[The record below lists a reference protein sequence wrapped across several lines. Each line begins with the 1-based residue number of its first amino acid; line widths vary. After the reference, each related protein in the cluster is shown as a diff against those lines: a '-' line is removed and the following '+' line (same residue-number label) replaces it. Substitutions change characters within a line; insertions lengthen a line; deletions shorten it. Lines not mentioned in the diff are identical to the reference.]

1 MRRQR
6 STWMAVFAVLG
17 IAVGLVAGAA
27 AQTGTTPG
35 AKTAAKEAWLGVYT
49 QTLTPE
55 LSEGLNYTGS
65 GALVSRVV
73 DASPAEKAGVKKG
86 DVIVGLNTTTIAS
99 ATDLTKAIGNA
110 KVDAT
115 VSVRIIRDG
124 ERRTLSAKL
133 VERPTEEMEWS
144 AAPDAA
150 DEHGDF
156 EFMFDDTAPGVAMFR
171 GGRGRLGVRVE
182 NLNAD
187 LGSYFGVTDGK
198 GALVVEVLKD
208 TPAEKAGVKAGDVIT
223 KVGTTV
229 IADSDDLV
237 RALRSSETTKVTLT
251 VRRKNATRT
260 IESELRPSPRV
271 YRSDRDAPFAWKD
284 GGIRVRVNDDDMRRE
299 IEELRREI
307 RDLKTKV
314 EGKN

>member
-1 MRRQR
+1 MRRHR
-6 STWMAVFAVLG
+6 STWTAVFAVM
-17 IAVGLVAGAA
+17 GLAAGLAAGAA
-27 AQTGTTPG
+27 HAQTPE
-35 AKTAAKEAWLGVYT
+35 AKPAPKEAWLGVYT

-73 DASPAEKAGVKKG
+73 EASPAEKAGVKKG

-133 VERPTEEMEWS
+133 VERPVEEMEWS
-144 AAPDAA
+144 SAPEAPG
-150 DEHGDF
+150 HHGGDF
-156 EFMFDDTAPGVAMFR
+156 EFMFDDAVPGFAFR

-182 NLNAD
+182 DLNAD

-223 KVGTTV
+223 KVGPTV
-229 IADSDDLV
+229 IANSDDLV
-237 RALRSSETTKVTLT
+237 KALRSAENNKVTLT
-251 VRRKNATRT
+251 VRRKNAVRT
-260 IESELRPSPRV
+260 IESELRESPRV
-271 YRSDRDAPFAWKD
+271 YRYRSDRGAPFAWKD
-284 GGIRVRVNDDDMRRE
+284 GGIRVRVSDDEMRRE

-307 RDLKTKV
+307 RDLKSKV